1 MQDSPRN
8 SSTYYG
14 GSIYVHYYAAEASDN
29 RPMEG
34 SLIENSLLEITLTPE
49 NAAAGKPIVIRQ
61 PAGFAGNVT
70 INNIPLGRYKIAA
83 KAGGKTLKLKEN
95 RKFNPLFGLSPSET
109 TGAASILFVPNQA
122 KASMVGPANGAWNSV
137 SLDVLM
143 P

>member
-1 MQDSPRN
+1 M
-8 SSTYYG
+8 
-14 GSIYVHYYAAEASDN
+14 
-29 RPMEG
+29 
-34 SLIENSLLEITLTPE
+34 
-49 NAAAGKPIVIRQ
+49 VIRQ
-61 PAGFAGNVT
+61 PVGFAGNVT

-83 KAGGKTLKLKEN
+83 KAGGKTLQLKET
-95 RKFNPLFGLSPSET
+95 RKFNPSFGLSPSET